1 MRIILKIILK
11 LFLLGSAFAVAMG
24 VGLGVYALTLLP
36 ELPTVDEIRQ
46 IPLNIPL
53 RIYSSDKKLIG
64 EYGDE
69 RRLPLTLD
77 QTPPLLIDAV
87 LATEDDRFYYHTG
100 VYFPG
105 LIRAAISNF
114 LSRSKGQGA
123 STITMQVAR
132 NVFLNPEKTYTRKL
146 KEILLA
152 FNMERALTK
161 DEILELYFNKIFLGH
176 RAYGFASAA
185 QVYYGEPLSNLSFPE
200 IAMLAGLPKAPS
212 RNNPISNPE
221 RALNRR
227 NYVLKRL
234 HELGKI
240 DTLSLETALKAP
252 VTAKR
257 HIAGV
262 DIHAFYVA
270 EMARQ
275 LMYDKFGE
283 EAYQLGLNV
292 ILTINSA
299 YQAKANQALRK
310 GLLDYDLRHGYRGA
324 LDKLVLADYHGA
336 DFEHKII
343 ATLRAFPSS
352 QEVLP
357 AVVTKLDGRSFRAFN
372 QRGETV
378 TITWE
383 NMNWARQHLN
393 ANALGPKLNSADE
406 AVNVGD
412 IVYLRKPAQG
422 EWMLSQ
428 LPEVSGALVSI
439 NAKTG
444 AILALSGG
452 FDYHLSKFNRATQA
466 ERQPGSN
473 IKPFI
478 YSAALDNGFTAN
490 SLVSAAPIVVDD
502 SLEGVW
508 RPQNYSKKFFGPTP
522 LRKAL
527 SLSLNL
533 VSVRLVR
540 AMGIDNTI
548 DHLVQFGF
556 AREKLPKSLSLALGS
571 ISVTPLELV
580 SRFAGLANGG
590 KRITPY
596 LIESIEDA
604 DGKPIELP
612 ALSCDNCNNQQ
623 INGDDADIALAIG
636 GLSQQIAEQASGESV
651 TDVADSNRAI
661 SPQNAFLM
669 QSLLKQVI
677 LSGTGRRALE
687 LNRKD
692 LAGKTGTTNNF
703 RDAWFSGFS
712 PDVVS
717 TVFVGFD
724 EPEHLGRRESG
735 ASAALPIWVDFMR
748 HVLQDFPEKPVL
760 IPENITTRFVN
771 KNNGKITSADD
782 PEGYSE
788 YFMIGTEPGN
798 LTETMGSKDAS
809 GANQPIPD
817 SLF

>member
-234 HELGKI
+234 HELEKI

-336 DFEHKII
+336 DFERKII

-428 LPEVSGALVSI
+428 LPKVSGALVSI

-612 ALSCDNCNNQQ
+612 ALSCDNCNQQ
-623 INGDDADIALAIG
+623 INGDDADIALAID
-636 GLSQQIAEQASGESV
+636 GLSQIAEQASGESV

-798 LTETMGSKDAS
+798 LTETMGNKEAS